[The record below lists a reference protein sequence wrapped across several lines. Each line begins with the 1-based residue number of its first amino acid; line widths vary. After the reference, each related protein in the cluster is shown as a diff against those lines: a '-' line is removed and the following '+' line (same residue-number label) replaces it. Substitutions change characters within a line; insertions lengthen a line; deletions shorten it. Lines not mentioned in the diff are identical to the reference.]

1 MMGRIICYASCL
13 LLLEAY
19 CLSSSSH
26 AQTII
31 NDPQTL
37 STRSLSE
44 RWELDSATRRGVLR
58 LTYYKPFYVT
68 AGRWSSNPNT
78 QPTSLN
84 PNYSVPDPVDYNQY
98 EAKFQLSFKTK
109 LLQTIFWGY
118 GDLWMG
124 YTQKAHWQIYNTN
137 VSRPFRELNYE
148 PELILNFPINIK
160 IAGFRART
168 LGVAFNHQSNGRSLP
183 RSRSWNRIMFHLGLE
198 RPHWMIVIRPWIRLP
213 DEDDENPL
221 ITDYIGR
228 GELTLAYGAGRHQ
241 LYLVATHPLRTSLL
255 SRGSAQLNWVFPIK
269 GQVRIQL
276 QGSTGYGET
285 LIDYNHRQTTLG
297 VGVSFIDW

>member
-1 MMGRIICYASCL
+1 MNNGIPKVL
-13 LLLEAY
+13 LLLV
-19 CLSSSSH
+19 SSSIYVSSTVYG
-26 AQTII
+26 QVITE
-31 NDPQTL
+31 NEPVRTL
-37 STRSLSE
+37 SIVQ
-44 RWELDSATRRGVLR
+44 RWELDSASQRGVLR

-68 AGRWSSNPNT
+68 AGRWSSNPNR

-124 YTQKAHWQIYNTN
+124 YTQKAHWQIYNTK

-160 IAGFRART
+160 IGSFNART

-183 RSRSWNRIMFHLGLE
+183 RSRSWNRIVFHTGWE
-198 RPHWMIVIRPWIRLP
+198 SARWMVVLRPWIRLP
-213 DEDDENPL
+213 DEDDENPN

-228 GELTLAYGAGRHQ
+228 GELTVAYSAGRHQ
-241 LYLVATHPLRTSLL
+241 FYLIATHPLRFDLL
-255 SRGSAQLNWVFPIK
+255 ERGSTQFNWIVPVS
-269 GQVRIQL
+269 GQVRLQV

-297 VGVSFIDW
+297 IGVSFIDW